1 MSGSITV
8 GGKTLASHDNG
19 TGNLSLNNNVQFPVG
34 HVIQVKSAIR
44 NTEWQGPNTVNNN
57 HTLFATDT
65 STTTAHTNTAFKVEI
80 TPATN
85 ASKFLV
91 QYSICIGN
99 SSTGISLKLHRY
111 DGTTSLMP
119 DSNYGS
125 GYITS
130 MDKQSSSQA
139 WTEDANQS
147 SQHSYSILDEPV
159 TNNTLIYYVSY
170 VYFGT
175 QPYFNTN
182 SSRNTEAYTD
192 AYTSTLIVMEVAG

>member
-44 NTEWQGPNTVNNN
+44 NTEWYGPTTVNNN

-147 SQHSYSILDEPV
+147 SQHSYSILDEPA

-170 VYFGT
+170 VYFEYT
-175 QPYFNTN
+175 QHRLN
-182 SSRNTEAYTD
+182 RV
-192 AYTSTLIVMEVAG
+192 IRVCIHR